1 MFLKRLTLEN
11 VRSIERLDL
20 SLEEGEGEV
29 RKWTFLLGE
38 NGCGKSTLLKATALI
53 LAGSDALSELLVDSD
68 SWIRVGQD
76 VASLRAELVT
86 AKGEER
92 VVSLEL
98 QRGASLL
105 DLFERNR
112 ESLKRLDDAI
122 RHTPRNY
129 ITVGY
134 GVSRRLGDPRF
145 STSTPSS
152 PFSKPRSRSV
162 ATLFSPDAELSPLQT
177 WAIDLHYRREG
188 QGLDLVA
195 STLRD
200 LLPGVDFSR
209 IDREKR
215 ELYFDT
221 PDGEI
226 PLRLMSDGY
235 QNVAAWCGDLLYTI
249 TSTFEDYENPL
260 AARGVL
266 LIDEIDLHLHPVW
279 QRQLKSF
286 LDNKLPNFQ
295 ILATTHSPL
304 TAHQAGEGEL
314 FFLRRDGESKSS
326 VLHRYEGSP
335 RKLML
340 HQLLVSPIFGLSTM
354 DSLRVEEMRREYGQ
368 LKEKPKRTSKEEKRL
383 QHLAGDLSDLPDF
396 GMQTEHDRK
405 RLDVLEE
412 IAQALA
418 KR

>member
-1 MFLKRLTLEN
+1 
-11 VRSIERLDL
+11 
-20 SLEEGEGEV
+20 
-29 RKWTFLLGE
+29 
-38 NGCGKSTLLKATALI
+38 
-53 LAGSDALSELLVDSD
+53 
-68 SWIRVGQD
+68 
-76 VASLRAELVT
+76 
-86 AKGEER
+86 
-92 VVSLEL
+92 
-98 QRGASLL
+98 
-105 DLFERNR
+105 
-112 ESLKRLDDAI
+112 
-122 RHTPRNY
+122 
-129 ITVGY
+129 
-134 GVSRRLGDPRF
+134 
-145 STSTPSS
+145 
-152 PFSKPRSRSV
+152 
-162 ATLFSPDAELSPLQT
+162 
-177 WAIDLHYRREG
+177 
-188 QGLDLVA
+188 
-195 STLRD
+195 
-200 LLPGVDFSR
+200 
-209 IDREKR
+209 
-215 ELYFDT
+215 
-221 PDGEI
+221 
-226 PLRLMSDGY
+226 
-235 QNVAAWCGDLLYTI
+235 
-249 TSTFEDYENPL
+249 
-260 AARGVL
+260 VL

-354 DSLRVEEMRREYGQ
+354 DSLRVEEMRREYEQ
-368 LKEKPKRTSKEEKRL
+368 LKEKPKRTAKEEKRL